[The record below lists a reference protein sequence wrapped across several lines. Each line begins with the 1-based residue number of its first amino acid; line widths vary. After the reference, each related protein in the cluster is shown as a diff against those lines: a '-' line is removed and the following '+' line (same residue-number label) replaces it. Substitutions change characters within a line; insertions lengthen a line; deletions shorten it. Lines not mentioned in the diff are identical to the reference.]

1 MKGTLVNKPN
11 EITWALGKR
20 KKLILTPNIFLLC
33 PSFLHLNMFNILSVK
48 GIWKK
53 KKKGRN
59 AQMDLTWVTIPR
71 SEKSSKLMTRPAPSR
86 LSQ

>member
-53 KKKGRN
+53 KKKRQKCPDGSDMGDN
-59 AQMDLTWVTIPR
+59 PQ
-71 SEKSSKLMTRPAPSR
+71 K
-86 LSQ
+86 